1 VGIDVSKGL
10 LVSVGQLRWDR
21 LRMLEEDRDELSLQA
36 VALQRSVDAERT
48 QRLIAEEAQV
58 AAQQQVSN
66 V

>member
-1 VGIDVSKGL
+1 MGIDVSKGL